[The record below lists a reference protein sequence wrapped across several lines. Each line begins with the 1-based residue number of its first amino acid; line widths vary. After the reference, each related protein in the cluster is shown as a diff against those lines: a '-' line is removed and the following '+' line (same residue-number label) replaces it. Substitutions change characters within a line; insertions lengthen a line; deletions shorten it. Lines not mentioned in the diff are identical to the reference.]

1 MKTLFTMLRISAIQ
15 LFLLLLLFDP
25 TFARSKSSLEMR
37 LQIQDTRITGTVT
50 DAQGRKLPG
59 VSILVKNQQGKGT
72 TSNQE
77 GKYNLDAPSDA
88 VLIFRFI
95 GFKEMQVAVNGRKEI
110 NVSLAEDDVALNE
123 VVVTSLGIK
132 REKKALGYAVT
143 EVKGEEFTRAR
154 ETNVANSLVGRV
166 AGVNVTKPASGSMGS
181 SRVVIRGNGSISGN
195 NQPLYVIDGIPLV
208 NTNFGQSSVF
218 YGGGDGGDGIS
229 SINPDDIESMS
240 VLKGGP
246 AAALYGAR
254 ASNGAILITTKSGKA
269 QKGIGVEYNGSYTL
283 DQPIFNNEKD
293 FQYVY
298 GQGTNGIA
306 PKDKAAALQAG
317 TSNWGAKLDG
327 SPVMQFDGVLRPYSA
342 VKNNSHNFY
351 NDGNTF
357 ANTISLYGGSEK
369 ATLRFS
375 ASDLNNHDLMPNSS
389 LKRNNFSLN
398 GNLKATDKLTA
409 QMSVQ
414 YIRERVENRPSSGD
428 FSWNPNVGVQL
439 LPTNY
444 DVRNLS
450 KRVDENGNEYLVS
463 SNIYL
468 ANPYFIAYDMQN
480 RDRKDRLIASAD
492 LKYDFTSYLYARLLA
507 GTDFAYRLSENVTP
521 EGSAIANGSMS
532 ENQRY
537 VGEFNSQLMLGFKKN
552 IANDFSV
559 DAFVGGNIMK
569 SKESNLNAS
578 GSQFIV
584 PFFYSVNNTV
594 TQGRSYNLYKK
605 QFNSLFASAELGY
618 KGYLYATF
626 TGRND
631 WFSTLSR
638 ASNSIFYPSASLSF
652 VASQAMTMPSWI
664 SFAKLRTAW
673 SKTGSDSDISAYA
686 QSLTYYFGQQHLGQ
700 SLAYVNEGTIP
711 NTRLKPATSKSYEL
725 GLDTRLFND
734 RVGLELTWYNRKTVN
749 DILSSQISIGSGF
762 SNVRLNSGEMVNKG
776 LEMMISGTVF
786 KQKSM
791 SWDMSFNMGYN
802 NNNIISLADGQQSM
816 TIQQSRPGLYGDG
829 GTPVFIRAEVG
840 KPFGIIQGSGYK
852 RDGSGKIVFNAK
864 GLPVEGELR
873 NIGNSVSPY
882 TLGYTNNFRYKN
894 FNLGILLDA
903 KFGGKISS
911 GTNNLAYLAGL
922 SKETLPGR
930 EGGVVG
936 AGVNEQ
942 GQPNTVNV
950 PAQEYFSWVANHIA
964 EEFVYDAS
972 FVKLRQVVLGV
983 NLPKTW
989 VNKIKMSDVSLSF
1002 VARNLFTLYKKVP
1015 LVDPESTFLTG
1026 NVQGIEMLSVPAT
1039 RSFGLNLNCKF

>member
-1 MKTLFTMLRISAIQ
+1 MLRGSAMPLF
-15 LFLLLLLFDP
+15 LFLLLFDS
-25 TFARSKSSLEMR
+25 TFAAGKNAPEMQR
-37 LQIQDTRITGTVT
+37 GIQDTQVTGTVT
-50 DAQGRKLPG
+50 DSKGNKLPG

-72 TSNQE
+72 TTNQD
-77 GKYNLDAPSDA
+77 GRYNLEVPANA

-95 GFKEMQVAVNGRKEI
+95 GFKETEVPVNGRKEI
-110 NVSLAEDDVALNE
+110 NVSLSDDDVALNE
-123 VVVTSLGIK
+123 VVVTSMGIK
-132 REKKALGYAVT
+132 KEKKALGYAVT
-143 EVKGEEFTRAR
+143 EVKGEDFTKAR
-154 ETNVANSLVGRV
+154 ETNIANSLVGKV
-166 AGVNVTKPASGSMGS
+166 AGVNVTKPVSGSMGS
-181 SRVVIRGNGSISGN
+181 SRVIIRGNTSITGN

-218 YGGGDGGDGIS
+218 YGGSDGGDGIS

-269 QKGIGVEYNGSYTL
+269 QKGVGIEYNAAYTI

-293 FQYVY
+293 YQYVY
-298 GQGTNGIA
+298 GQGTNGVA
-306 PKDKAAALQAG
+306 PKDQATAFQNG
-317 TSNWGAKLDG
+317 ISNWGAKLDG
-327 SPVMQFDGVLRPYSA
+327 SQVMQFDGVLRPYSA
-342 VKNNSHNFY
+342 IKDNSRNFY
-351 NDGNTF
+351 NDGKTF
-357 ANTISLYGGSEK
+357 TNTISLYGGSEK
-369 ATLRFS
+369 ATIRFS
-375 ASDLNNHDLMPNSS
+375 ASDLDNHDLMPNSS
-389 LKRNNFSLN
+389 LKRNNFTLN
-398 GNLKATDKLTA
+398 GNLKVTDKFTA
-409 QMSVQ
+409 QVSAQ
-414 YIRERVENRPSSGD
+414 YIRERVENRPNSGD

-439 LPTNY
+439 LPANY

-450 KRVDENGNEYLVS
+450 RRVDEKGDEYLVS

-480 RDRKDRLIASAD
+480 RDRKDRLIASLD

-507 GTDFAYRLSENVTP
+507 GTDFAYRHSQYIRP

-532 ENQRY
+532 ENQAY
-537 VGEFNSQLMLGFKKN
+537 NGEFNSQLMIGFKKT

-569 SKESNLNAS
+569 SKQSGLGAS

-594 TQGRSYNLYKK
+594 TQGRYFDLYKK
-605 QFNSLFASAELGY
+605 QFNSLFASAEIGY

-626 TGRND
+626 TERND
-631 WFSTLSR
+631 WFSTLSA
-638 ASNSIFYPSASLSF
+638 ASNSILYPSASLSF
-652 VASQAMTMPSWI
+652 VASQAITMPSWI

-673 SKTGSDSDISAYA
+673 ARTGSDSDISPYA
-686 QSLTYYFGQQHLGQ
+686 QSLTYTFGQQHLGQ
-700 SLAYVNEGTIP
+700 SLAYINEGTIP

-734 RVGLELTWYNRKTVN
+734 RIGLELTWYNRKTVS
-749 DILSSQISIGSGF
+749 DILGSQISIASGF
-762 SNVRLNSGEMVNKG
+762 TNVRLNSGEMTNKG
-776 LEMMISGTVF
+776 LEMMVSGTVF

-791 SWDMSFNMGYN
+791 AWDMSFNMGYN
-802 NNNIISLADGQQSM
+802 KNNILSLADGQQAM
-816 TIQQSRPGLYGDG
+816 TVQQSRPGLYGDG
-829 GTPVFIRAEVG
+829 GVPVFITAEVG
-840 KPFGIIQGSGYK
+840 KPFGVIQGYGYK
-852 RDGSGKIVFNAK
+852 RDDNGSIIYNNK
-864 GLPVEGELR
+864 GLPVQGELT
-873 NIGNSVSPY
+873 NLGNSVSPY
-882 TLGYTNNFRYKN
+882 TLGYNNNFRYKN

-922 SKETLPGR
+922 SKETLAGR
-930 EGGVVG
+930 ETGIVG

-942 GQPNTVNV
+942 GQPNTINV
-950 PAQEYFSWVANHIA
+950 PAQEYYSWIANNIS

-983 NLPKTW
+983 SLPKNW
-989 VNKIKMSDVSLSF
+989 VGRLKMSDVSLSL

-1015 LVDPESTFLTG
+1015 IVDPESTFLTG
-1026 NVQGIEMLSVPAT
+1026 NIQGIEMLSVPAT

>member
-1 MKTLFTMLRISAIQ
+1 MKILFTILI
-15 LFLLLLLFDP
+15 LLGPAFVW
-25 TFARSKSSLEMR
+25 SKTAPEKHLV
-37 LQIQDTRITGTVT
+37 IQDSPVTGTVT
-50 DAQGRKLPG
+50 DSKGNKLPG
-59 VSILVKNQQGKGT
+59 VSVLLKNQAGKGT
-72 TSNQE
+72 TSNQD
-77 GKYNLDAPSDA
+77 GKYTLEVPANAI
-88 VLIFRFI
+88 LIFRFI
-95 GFKEMQVAVNGRKEI
+95 GFKEKEVPVNGRKEI
-110 NVSLAEDDVALNE
+110 NISLDDDDVVLNE
-123 VVVTSLGIK
+123 VVVTSFGIK
-132 REKKALGYAVT
+132 REKRALGYAVT
-143 EVKGEEFTRAR
+143 EVKGEEFTKAR

-208 NTNFGQSSVF
+208 NNNFGQSSVF

-246 AAALYGAR
+246 AAALYGSR
-254 ASNGAILITTKSGKA
+254 ASNGAILITTKSGKS
-269 QKGIGVEYNGSYTL
+269 QKGVGVEYNGAYTL

-293 FQYVY
+293 YQYVY
-298 GQGTNGIA
+298 GQGTNGQA
-306 PKDKAAALQAG
+306 PKDMATALQAG

-327 SPVMQFDGVLRPYSA
+327 SPVVQFDGVARPYAA
-342 VKNNSHNFY
+342 VKNNSRNFY
-351 NDGNTF
+351 KNGNTF

-409 QMSVQ
+409 QMSIQ
-414 YIRERVENRPSSGD
+414 YLRERVENRPSSGD

-444 DVRNLS
+444 DVRNLDR
-450 KRVDENGNEYLVS
+450 RVDENGNEYLVS

-480 RDRKDRLIASAD
+480 RDRKDRIIASAD
-492 LKYDFTSYLYARLLA
+492 IKYDFTSYLYARLLA
-507 GTDFAYRLSENVTP
+507 GTDFAYRLAENVTP
-521 EGSAIANGSMS
+521 EGSAIANGSMR
-532 ENQRY
+532 ETQRY
-537 VGEFNSQLMLGFKKN
+537 DGEFNSQLMLGFKKN
-552 IANDFSV
+552 VIPDVSV

-569 SKESNLNAS
+569 SKESNLTAS

-594 TQGRSYNLYKK
+594 TQGRSYNLYRK
-605 QFNSLFASAELGY
+605 QINSVFASAELGY

-638 ASNSIFYPSASLSF
+638 TTNSIFYPSASFSF
-652 VASQAMTMPSWI
+652 VASQALTMPSWL

-673 SKTGSDSDISAYA
+673 SQTGSDSDISAYA

-700 SLAYVNEGTIP
+700 SLAYISESTIP
-711 NTRLKPATSKSYEL
+711 NRFLKPATSRSYEF

-734 RVGLELTWYNRKTVN
+734 RIGLELTWYNRKTTN
-749 DILSSQISIGSGF
+749 DILSSQISIASGF
-762 SNVRLNSGEMVNKG
+762 NNVRLNSGEMVNKG
-776 LEMMISGTVF
+776 LEMMLSGTIF

-802 NNNIISLADGQQSM
+802 KNSILSLADGQQS
-816 TIQQSRPGLYGDG
+816 IVVQQSRPGLYGDG
-829 GTPVFIRAEVG
+829 GTPVYIKAEVG
-840 KPFGIIQGSGYK
+840 KPFGVIEGSGYK
-852 RDGSGKIVFNAK
+852 RDAAGRIIYNDK

-873 NIGNSVSPY
+873 NIGSSISPY
-882 TLGYTNNFRYKN
+882 TLGFNNNFRYKS
-894 FNLGILLDA
+894 FNLGVLLDA

-930 EGGVVG
+930 EGGIVG
-936 AGVNEQ
+936 PGVNEQ

-950 PAQEYFSWVANHIA
+950 PAQEYYSWVANHIA

-983 NLPKTW
+983 NLPKNW
-989 VNKIKMSDVSLSF
+989 VKKVKMSDVSLSF